1 VENENMNDRSIQ
13 QVEREV
19 ETARAKL
26 AGDLATI
33 RSPATFAEFTS
44 DLKHEAVDL
53 KDALVDKAKAS
64 VQSTFDDL
72 IEDVKARVAANPAA
86 ALAIGA
92 GIAWRLLNRPPIATA
107 LVGAGLYSL
116 FRTSRAQYTPTDTT
130 DYLAH
135 AKTRLGEQAVEFAG
149 TVKERAVEM
158 GEAAA
163 AKAGELASDAIDR
176 ASAIGESAKSM
187 ASEIAGSVTGSAQQW
202 TAGAQSSGQQ
212 ISQEVKSAMVSA
224 SATVDEMRRTAA
236 DAAQRT
242 VARAGAVAEDPE
254 ARDKLL
260 LGAAGFAVI
269 AALGI
274 ACQRRLNEPAQAE

>member
-1 VENENMNDRSIQ
+1 MSDPSIQ
-13 QVEREV
+13 QLEREV
-19 ETARAKL
+19 EAARAKL
-26 AGDLATI
+26 ADDLAAV
-33 RSPATFAEFTS
+33 RSPAAYAEFKS
-44 DLKHEAVDL
+44 GLKHEAVDF

-64 VQSTFDDL
+64 VQSTFEGL
-72 IEDVKARVAANPAA
+72 IEDVKARAAANPAA

-92 GIAWRLLNRPPIATA
+92 GIAWRLVNRPPIATA

-116 FRTSRAQYTPTDTT
+116 FRTSRAQYSPTETA

-149 TVKERAVEM
+149 TIKERAVEM

-163 AKAGELASDAIDR
+163 GKAGEFASDAIDR
-176 ASAIGESAKSM
+176 ASAMGESAKSKV
-187 ASEIAGSVTGSAQQW
+187 SELVGSVKESAQQW
-202 TAGAQSSGQQ
+202 TAGAQSSGRQ
-212 ISQEVKSAMVSA
+212 ISAEVTDAMVNA
-224 SATVDEMRRTAA
+224 SATVDEMRRTAG
-236 DAAQRT
+236 DFAQRT
-242 VARAGAVAEDPE
+242 VARTGAVAEDPE

-274 ACQRRLNEPAQAE
+274 ACQRRLNETVEAD